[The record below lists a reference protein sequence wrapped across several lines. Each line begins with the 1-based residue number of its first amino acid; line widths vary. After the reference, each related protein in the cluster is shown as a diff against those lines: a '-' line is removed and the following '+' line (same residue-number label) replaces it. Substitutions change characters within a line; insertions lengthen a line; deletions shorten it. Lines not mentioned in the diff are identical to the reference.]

1 MNILVLIAKFL
12 SNSSYRR
19 SFNVLY
25 LCLPISNRFKYNIY
39 ENYGS
44 NGPWKVAKP
53 AGGGKKK
60 VLCFTKTTVMMQNNS
75 LIYYIF
81 ESTKL
86 NADSNC

>member
-1 MNILVLIAKFL
+1 MNILVPIAKFL
-12 SNSSYRR
+12 PNGSYRR
-19 SFNVLY
+19 LFNVLY
-25 LCLPISNRFKYNIY
+25 LCLPISNTYKYNIY
-39 ENYGS
+39 ENYCS
-44 NGPWKVAKP
+44 NGPLKVSKP
-53 AGGGKKK
+53 AGKKKK